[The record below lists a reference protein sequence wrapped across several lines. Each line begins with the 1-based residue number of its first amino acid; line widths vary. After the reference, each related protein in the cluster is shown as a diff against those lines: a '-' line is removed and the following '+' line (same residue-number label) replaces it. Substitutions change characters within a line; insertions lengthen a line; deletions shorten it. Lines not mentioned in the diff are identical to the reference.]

1 MPILNP
7 GRGITSSLTRAR
19 DTQTD
24 GKLAAVRANPAN
36 STVGSRPAAA
46 IAKTLL
52 GRRAETA
59 TQ

>member
-7 GRGITSSLTRAR
+7 GRGISNSPTRAR

-36 STVGSRPAAA
+36 LTVRVETGSSHRSNAA
-46 IAKTLL
+46 
-52 GRRAETA
+52 RRAA
-59 TQ
+59 R

>member
-7 GRGITSSLTRAR
+7 GRGISNSPTRAR

-36 STVGSRPAAA
+36 STVRVETGSSHR
-46 IAKTLL
+46 
-52 GRRAETA
+52 
-59 TQ
+59 